1 MQMNL
6 RRAHLYENDSKPR
19 IENVTRIN
27 LKPLA
32 SPLPLAFFAF
42 GTGSVMQSAQQL
54 GLIPQQESFQL
65 AFVFGA
71 FVFPS
76 LALAAVFAFLA
87 RETLG
92 ATAIGLISVSWLC
105 TALILYTYPPPTIS
119 SVLGL
124 LDLILAVVLLLLA
137 GTAVTGKPLL
147 GALIVVAVARY
158 GLNGIYELSAISG
171 VQTAS
176 GFVGLAIFM
185 ATLYGG
191 LAFGIED
198 TQHRTVLPIGRRGE
212 ARQAIEDDLTEQIGP
227 VAHEA
232 GVRKQL

>member
-1 MQMNL
+1 MDDK
-6 RRAHLYENDSKPR
+6 DSKPR
-19 IENVTRIN
+19 LESLTRIN

-42 GTGSVMQSAQQL
+42 GTGSALQSAQQL
-54 GLIPQQESFQL
+54 GFIPQNESFQL

-71 FVFPS
+71 FVFPT

-92 ATAIGLISVSWLC
+92 ATAIGLISFSWLC
-105 TALILYTYPPPTIS
+105 TALILYSYPPPATS
-119 SVLGL
+119 SVLGM
-124 LDLILAVVLLLLA
+124 LDLILAIVLLLLA
-137 GTAVTGKPLL
+137 GTAVLGKPLL
-147 GALIVVAVARY
+147 GVLIVVAVARY
-158 GLNGIYELSAISG
+158 GLNGIYELSGATG
-171 VQTAS
+171 VQSTS
-176 GFVGLAIFM
+176 GFVGLAIFV

-198 TQHRTVLPIGRRGE
+198 TQHRTVLPLGRRGE
-212 ARQAIEDDLTEQIGP
+212 ARQAIEGDLSEQVGP